1 MRFSIVRVC
10 LGFLLTTSCLKKE
23 NCATLENKIV
33 PAQEQ
38 QDLANYLSANN
49 IQAILHS
56 SNLYYQVLEQGSG
69 VTPTL
74 CQSIEV
80 AYVGKL
86 TSGTIF
92 DSSNEAFFS
101 FNGLI
106 EGWKIGIPL
115 IKTGGKIRLFIP
127 PTLGYGSNAL
137 EENGIVRI
145 PKNSILIFDITLKG
159 VQ

>member
-1 MRFSIVRVC
+1 MRTTIVP
-10 LGFLLTTSCLKKE
+10 LGLGILLISSCLKKE

-38 QDLANYLSANN
+38 QDLANYLSTNN
-49 IQAILHS
+49 IQATLHS

-69 VTPTL
+69 VVPSL
-74 CQSIEV
+74 CESIEV
-80 AYVGKL
+80 AYEGKL

-92 DSSNEAFFS
+92 DSNKDAFFS

-115 IKTGGKIRLFIP
+115 IKTGGRIRLFIP
-127 PTLGYGSNAL
+127 PTLGYGSTAF
-137 EENGIVRI
+137 EEGGIVRI

>member
-1 MRFSIVRVC
+1 MRSSIVQ
-10 LGFLLTTSCLKKE
+10 LGLVILLTTSCLKKE
-23 NCATLENKIV
+23 NCAKLENRIV

-38 QDLANYLSANN
+38 LDLANYLKSNN
-49 IQAILHS
+49 IQATLHS
-56 SNLYYQVLEQGSG
+56 SNLYYQVLEQGNG
-69 VTPTL
+69 VVPTL
-74 CQSIEV
+74 CESIEV

-86 TSGTIF
+86 TNGFIF
-92 DSSNEAFFS
+92 DRNTDAFFS

-115 IKTGGKIRLFIP
+115 IKTGGTIRLFIP

-137 EENGIVRI
+137 EGI
-145 PKNSILIFDITLKG
+145 PQNSILIFDIILKG